1 MHNTLFLN
9 LLHFHTSDQR
19 INLTDVPQLAVVHN
33 LFTALVHVVGQN
45 IHTIPIG
52 VHHQQQQNKPLLL
65 LL

>member
-1 MHNTLFLN
+1 MHHTLFLN
-9 LLHFHTSDQR
+9 LLHFYTSDQR

-45 IHTIPIG
+45 IHTIRIG
-52 VHHQQQQNKPLLL
+52 VHHRQQQNKPLLL